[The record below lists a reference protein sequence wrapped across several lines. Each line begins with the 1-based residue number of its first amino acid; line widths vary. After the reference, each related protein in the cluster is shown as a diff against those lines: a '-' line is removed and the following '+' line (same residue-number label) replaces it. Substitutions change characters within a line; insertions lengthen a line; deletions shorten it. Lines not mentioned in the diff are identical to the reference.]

1 MITHSS
7 KTTLAQRQAIIE
19 LAYRQQIA
27 VVAHINKNT
36 GRDDLDRDFYI
47 FADRA
52 EAEAFAEHDK
62 TLRVHA

>member
-1 MITHSS
+1 MITHSP
-7 KTTLAQRQAIIE
+7 KTTLAQRQAIIA
-19 LAYRQQIA
+19 LAYRQGHT
-27 VVAHINKNT
+27 VVAHIGKNT

-52 EAEAFAEHDK
+52 EAEAVAEHDK